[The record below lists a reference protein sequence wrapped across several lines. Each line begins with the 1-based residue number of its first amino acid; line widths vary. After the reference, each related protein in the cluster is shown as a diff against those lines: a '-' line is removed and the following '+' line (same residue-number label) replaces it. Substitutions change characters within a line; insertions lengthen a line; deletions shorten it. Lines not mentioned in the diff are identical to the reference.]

1 MFLSYQNHSSNR
13 QLKLVL
19 KTRNRVVY
27 KGRISQLTVVLH
39 SILADRHLKMCVG
52 GYKFVKQ
59 RGAGSGELE
68 FRCRVFVKLKLM
80 CERCIPV

>member
-52 GYKFVKQ
+52 GYKFRIEMGDGRWEMGVE
-59 RGAGSGELE
+59 GLGLNIDYLVDSTL
-68 FRCRVFVKLKLM
+68 
-80 CERCIPV
+80 